1 MTSDTV
7 YKSGKVH
14 EFSVS
19 SQTDCPMLK
28 AAVIGAGHFAYRMH
42 IPILA
47 KRDEVILDSVCRL
60 GQSELELIRDEFGFA
75 FATENWREVLDRDID
90 IAVIASPHDLH
101 YEQARAFLE
110 KGCHVLVEKPMC
122 LDPAEAWSLVDT
134 ATRHKRELLVAYG
147 WNYKDGFDQIRDY
160 AARIGTIEH
169 VVCHM
174 ASFTRG
180 IFSGG
185 GMQRWKHI
193 AIQPDRSTW
202 EAPDQGGGYA
212 YGQLSHALGIL
223 FWATDLRAASVQSSV
238 FQAPS
243 TIDLHDA
250 AAVQF
255 TNGATGVFSGS
266 CGVPEGHG
274 FEVDIRLY
282 GDKGSLLLDIETE
295 RLVLKTPDG
304 QSEVAT
310 VAPGAWAYS
319 CEGPANRLVD
329 IALGQGRNESPG
341 HVGAR
346 AVEALHALLQS
357 SANGGAPYQL
367 HDSGKSDP

>member
-1 MTSDTV
+1 MTS
-7 YKSGKVH
+7 SA
-14 EFSVS
+14 
-19 SQTDCPMLK
+19 PLK
-28 AAVIGAGHFAYRMH
+28 AAIIGAGHFAYRMH

-47 KRDEVILDSVCRL
+47 ARSEVTLDSVCRL
-60 GQSELELIRDEFGFA
+60 GRTELELIRDEFGFA

-101 YEQARAFLE
+101 FEQAQAFLE

-122 LDPAEAWSLVDT
+122 LDPGQAWALAET
-134 ATRHKRELLVAYG
+134 ARRCNRELLVAYG
-147 WNYKDGFDQIRDY
+147 WNYKDGFGQIRDF

-185 GMQRWKHI
+185 GMSRWKHI

-202 EAPDQGGGYA
+202 EAPDRGGGYA

-223 FWATDLRAASVQSSV
+223 FWATDLRAASVQATV
-238 FQAPS
+238 FQAP
-243 TIDLHDA
+243 TAIDLHDA

-282 GDKGSLLLDIETE
+282 GDKGSLVLDIETE
-295 RLVLKTPDG
+295 TLVLKLPDG
-304 QSEVAT
+304 QREVAQVT
-310 VAPGAWAYS
+310 PRAWTYS

-329 IALGQGRNESPG
+329 IAMGHGRNESPG
-341 HVGAR
+341 EVGAR
-346 AVEALHALLQS
+346 AVETMHALLQS
-357 SANGGAPYQL
+357 SASGGTRYDILQTEKANIA
-367 HDSGKSDP
+367 